1 MNMAK
6 NFYIIGHNPNTIEE
20 VQQYLSN
27 GANSIE
33 PDICYHKDLPEKFY
47 VHEDIEQI
55 PDFIEDIFRSEYISL
70 KDYLIELKNLLKKN
84 PEHDLKLIAF
94 DLKPAYDYD
103 INELYK
109 LIRDNF
115 SDEFPDVKI
124 LTTVSTAKAVD
135 FLAGQKSQRANE
147 AVGVDEDAE
156 PEEVNNYFKER
167 GMNHNFG
174 SGSSFFSPVRE
185 KYVEHIKTALYL
197 RENGGFKFVHAWC
210 VNDDDDMRVYLNLEL
225 PIDGILTDE
234 PAKLKQLIESPEYS
248 SKFTLNFKSN
258 AFS

>member
-1 MNMAK
+1 MPK

-20 VQQYLSN
+20 AHEYLSN

-55 PDFIEDIFRSEYISL
+55 PDFIEDMFRTEYISM
-70 KDYLIELKNLLKKN
+70 KDYLNDLKKLLKEN
-84 PEHDLKLIAF
+84 PQHDLKLIAF
-94 DLKPAYDYD
+94 DLKPDYSYD
-103 INELYK
+103 INGLYK
-109 LIRDNF
+109 IIRENF
-115 SDEFPDVKI
+115 SDEFPNVKI
-124 LTTVSTAKAVD
+124 LTTVSTSDAKD
-135 FLAGQKSQRANE
+135 FLAGLKSQRANE

-185 KYVEHIKTALYL
+185 KYVEHIKTALRL
-197 RENGGFKFVHAWC
+197 RDDNGFKLVHAWC
-210 VNDDDDMRVYLNLEL
+210 VNDEDDMRVYLDLER
-225 PIDGILTDE
+225 PIDGILTDV
-234 PAKLKQLIESPEYS
+234 PAKLKKLIESHEYCT
-248 SKFTLNFKSN
+248 KFTLDFEDNT
-258 AFS
+258 FS